1 MRRWK
6 NEKLCQYVQNGSMS
20 QRVMRGVR
28 EEGGEG
34 GWGMGGENAKT
45 LPIRRGC
52 YGGRRGEKNK
62 TLPINRAC
70 YGKRRQKKFGDEKSN
85 MFRMDQ
91 SHREWVGKLAI
102 FQ

>member
-1 MRRWK
+1 
-6 NEKLCQYVQNGSMS
+6 
-20 QRVMRGVR
+20 MRGVR

-34 GWGMGGENAKT
+34 GW
-45 LPIRRGC
+45 
-52 YGGRRGEKNK
+52 GRRGEKNK